1 MSQEPLRI
9 ATRGSK
15 LALIQAHLVV
25 DRLAPLVAPRPCHI
39 VEVKTSGDRL
49 AWASLRRIG
58 GQGVFTREVQQALLT
73 RRADLAVHSLKD
85 LPTESVAG
93 LTLAAVPE
101 RASAADVLVSMRV
114 RRLADIPRGGVVATS
129 SVRRRAQLLH
139 LRPDLHVVEVR
150 GNVET
155 RLRKLREQD
164 WDGLLLAEAGL
175 VRLGL
180 SEHIAERLDPAQF
193 LPAVGQG
200 ALAVECR
207 TDQPWLVDL
216 VRQLDHAPSRQAVTA
231 ERALLRALGGGCS
244 LPVAAWARYQDNQL
258 VLDGAI
264 LSPDGRQRLDAQVR
278 GVPEEAEKLGLE
290 LARRLLDAGAEA
302 LLVHYR
308 ST

>member
-1 MSQEPLRI
+1 
-9 ATRGSK
+9 
-15 LALIQAHLVV
+15 
-25 DRLAPLVAPRPCHI
+25 
-39 VEVKTSGDRL
+39 
-49 AWASLRRIG
+49 
-58 GQGVFTREVQQALLT
+58 
-73 RRADLAVHSLKD
+73 
-85 LPTESVAG
+85 
-93 LTLAAVPE
+93 
-101 RASAADVLVSMRV
+101 
-114 RRLADIPRGGVVATS
+114 
-129 SVRRRAQLLH
+129 
-139 LRPDLHVVEVR
+139 LHVVEVR